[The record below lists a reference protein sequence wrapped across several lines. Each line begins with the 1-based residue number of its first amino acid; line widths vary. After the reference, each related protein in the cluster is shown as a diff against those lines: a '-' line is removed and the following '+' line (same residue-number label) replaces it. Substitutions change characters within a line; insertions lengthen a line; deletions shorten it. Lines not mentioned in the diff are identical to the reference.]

1 MSPDEV
7 IQKLKM
13 MGINSSRATL
23 LRYKEAGLIP
33 KPEEGAGGRGVGRF
47 SDYPAETVNDYF
59 ASYHVIKKLHATV
72 DQAAAAREAVR
83 SLANCPIGFCWD
95 SYRSYRKKLLEYWRV
110 EHPGFGLFPQA
121 SDYIQLAAKVES
133 DDGIGEEML
142 KIYMSVGSTRFSI
155 EWWEFRQIA
164 AGQIDNDY
172 IVYCDSVF
180 FKGRRWE
187 AFRGDSSL
195 IDKEVALL
203 KNKLSEIVADIEALE
218 ELKAHSFGSDIPPL
232 APLGKWVALY
242 NLYPEMQLMARN
254 AALIDYRSIRPITFD
269 VLATGKLPEV

>member
-13 MGINSSRATL
+13 MGVNSSRATL

-59 ASYHVIKKLHATV
+59 ASYHVIKKLHASV
-72 DQAAAAREAVR
+72 EQAAAAREAVR
-83 SLANCPIGFCWD
+83 SLANCPIGFDWD
-95 SYRSYRKKLLEYWRV
+95 SYRSYRKKLLEHW
-110 EHPGFGLFPQA
+110 HAINPGFVLKPEI
-121 SDYIQLAAKVES
+121 DYNQLAAKIES
-133 DDGIGEEML
+133 DDGIGESML
-142 KIYMSVGSTRFSI
+142 KIYMSIGSTRFSV

-164 AGQIDNDY
+164 AGQIDSDY
-172 IVYCDSVF
+172 IIYCDSAF
-180 FKGRRWE
+180 FKGRGKE
-187 AFRGDSSL
+187 AFRSDSGR

-203 KNKLSEIVADIEALE
+203 KDKLSEIVADIEALE
-218 ELKAHSFGSDIPPL
+218 ELKVYSFGSGIPPL

-254 AALIDYRSIRPITFD
+254 AALIDYRSISPITFD